1 MNFSSDFPHQIGPY
15 TFSKYIGEGRNGSHA
30 LYTKSNNNSLFFFK
44 ILKKSIF
51 ENQSKLLQYKE
62 KIYKLMEHNAPNLL
76 KYEDFYEDDSKFYIV
91 TKYCSKG
98 NIGKLILSK
107 GSMSEQVARS
117 VFKQLFTSLN
127 YLHHNLHIA
136 HRDIKVE
143 NIVIDSDFTPYFTD
157 FDYAALTDSK
167 GYALNHQSK
176 TDKDV
181 CGTFLYNAPEILK
194 SKDGNY
200 NLFSADIWS
209 LGVVLYTAIAGQL
222 PWNATGKETI
232 EQQIEKGEYPNLS
245 TFSMELVDLLS
256 ILLQTDPK
264 ARATYDVIVSHPW
277 FVKERKT
284 PWYSSSAAIIHV
296 CDTLI
301 GSNHET
307 FATTYPRH
315 KESRNVQVQH
325 KRIPLSKTRMGGR
338 MDVARSQLIPTFY

>member
-1 MNFSSDFPHQIGPY
+1 MSLAFDFPQQIGPY
-15 TFSKYIGEGRNGSHA
+15 TFSKYLGEGRNGLHA
-30 LYTKSNNNSLFFFK
+30 LYEKSNNKTLYFFK
-44 ILKKSIF
+44 IINKSIF
-51 ENQSKLLQYKE
+51 QNQSQLLQFKE
-62 KIYKLMEHNAPNLL
+62 KIYKLIENNPPNVL
-76 KYEDFYEDDSKFYIV
+76 KYEDFYEDETKYFIV

-107 GSMSEQVARS
+107 GSISEPVARS

-143 NIVIDSDFTPYFTD
+143 NIVLDSDFTPYFTD
-157 FDYAALTDSK
+157 FDYAVLTDAD
-167 GYALNHQSK
+167 GFPLNRQSK
-176 TDKDV
+176 SEKDV

-209 LGVVLYTAIAGQL
+209 LGVVLYTTIAGQL

-232 EQQIEKGEYPNLS
+232 EQQIEKGEYLNLS

-264 ARATYDVIVSHPW
+264 RRATYDAIITHPW
-277 FVKERKT
+277 FLRERKT
-284 PWYSSSAAIIHV
+284 SWYSTSASIIQVYDNVIAH
-296 CDTLI
+296 
-301 GSNHET
+301 HET
-307 FATTYPRH
+307 FATTYPKH
-315 KESRNVQVQH
+315 KESLNVPVQH
-325 KRIPLSKTRMGGR
+325 KRIPLSKVRNGGR
-338 MDVARSQLIPTFY
+338 MDIARSQMIPTFF